1 MELPYRLSIGKI
13 SPALLAGY
21 CIIVK
26 PSLFTPYTA
35 LKIVELAQY
44 IFPPGVVQVLAGDN
58 SIGPALVNN
67 PRIHKISFTGS
78 MATGKKIMVSSA
90 GISNV

>member
-58 SIGPALVNN
+58 SIGPALD
-67 PRIHKISFTGS
+67 RIHKISFTGS